1 METTASNCVFQ
12 QLHCRWCSPR
22 LQSSCFSS
30 PGGDLSQAVRL
41 EAPTLALWGGG
52 REGRACWAELC
63 GNRGSSKDRKKS
75 ATGQDVW
82 IRDARSLQLS
92 QELSSLSQKS
102 HRYPDVCA
110 CSRCTPESVTIF
122 LLQILHSFRS
132 TPLHKHELATCGCPR
147 RLLIKMFGG
156 FLQTGRGRHT

>member
-1 METTASNCVFQ
+1 MCPPATTLSLVLSKASR
-12 QLHCRWCSPR
+12 QLF
-22 LQSSCFSS
+22 LQ
-30 PGGDLSQAVRL
+30 PQGDLSQAVRL
-41 EAPTLALWGGG
+41 AGPHPGLIGGQ
-52 REGRACWAELC
+52 EGTACWAELC
-63 GNRGSSKDRKKS
+63 GNRASSKDRRKS

-82 IRDARSLQLS
+82 IRNARSLQLS